1 MANGGTRGIFARRGI
16 NMDGDANILVVVEG
30 GWLNFCGCVVVWLFA
45 EGGLNFGCVGMRV
58 LFEFFLCD

>member
-1 MANGGTRGIFARRGI
+1 
-16 NMDGDANILVVVEG
+16 MDGDANILVVVEG